1 MQGKIL
7 KGIAG
12 FYYVHVAESG
22 VYECKAKGVF
32 RQQKIKPLVGD
43 IVDIAVIDE
52 EEKTGNVEKILP
64 RKNELFRPAVAN
76 IDMALLIFAAANPQP
91 NLNLLDRFLIF
102 MQMQQIPVTICFNKM
117 ELLEPKKR
125 EELAQIYKGCGC
137 PVLFTSAKEQ
147 EGIEQLRLALHG
159 IKGYGRYMDDGYLIH
174 EDIKYLEYCLK
185 RIDEVCAELGIT
197 LNRKKTRIIP
207 IQKGITFLKTKFIL
221 TDTGR
226 VVRKM
231 SRPSI
236 RAMKRKLFIFRK
248 WVDSG
253 KFTLEDVR
261 TAYES
266 WRGHMRR
273 GDSYFAVARVDEYF
287 KRLFGFHPND
297 KIKYRRQSLC
307 I

>member
-125 EELAQIYKGCGC
+125 EELAQ
-137 PVLFTSAKEQ
+137 Q
-147 EGIEQLRLALHG
+147 
-159 IKGYGRYMDDGYLIH
+159 
-174 EDIKYLEYCLK
+174 
-185 RIDEVCAELGIT
+185 
-197 LNRKKTRIIP
+197 
-207 IQKGITFLKTKFIL
+207 
-221 TDTGR
+221 
-226 VVRKM
+226 
-231 SRPSI
+231 
-236 RAMKRKLFIFRK
+236 
-248 WVDSG
+248 
-253 KFTLEDVR
+253 
-261 TAYES
+261 
-266 WRGHMRR
+266 
-273 GDSYFAVARVDEYF
+273 
-287 KRLFGFHPND
+287 
-297 KIKYRRQSLC
+297 
-307 I
+307 